1 MKRATRNPARP
12 QPSLLAERVAWI
24 DRVVRAI
31 DAEPQPPMGLV
42 HECRE
47 LRSALCTF
55 RDGLMLGSR
64 LAETQRKL
72 K

>member
-1 MKRATRNPARP
+1 MKRRTRKPAPP
-12 QPSLLAERVAWI
+12 QQTLLAERVAWI
-24 DRVVRAI
+24 DRIVRAI
-31 DAEPQPPMGLV
+31 DAEPQPPVGLV

-47 LRSALCTF
+47 LRSMLWTF

-64 LAETQRKL
+64 LAEAQRKL